1 MFTLSKNEQDEIIEK
16 LTNYKLFV
24 QLLQELT
31 KMHQVSRVR
40 QSQISKRNICFFED
54 ELEILKQSYEKFLV
68 EKQKEQDKYLE
79 L

>member
-1 MFTLSKNEQDEIIEK
+1 
-16 LTNYKLFV
+16 
-24 QLLQELT
+24 
-31 KMHQVSRVR
+31 MHQLSRVH